1 MHSPA
6 SPPPPAHAPLPPPPR
21 DGNSGPGTRYPPG
34 TRPDGAV
41 HGSHFSPVGMGRVGF
56 FTRCPCRVRG
66 GDFNPPMGNPVGTR
80 KIEMYFYFQPNVHF
94 WPSPTI
100 GGASWGVNQTF

>member
-34 TRPDGAV
+34 TRPDGAG

-100 GGASWGVNQTF
+100 GGASWG